1 MSDNKS
7 LSLSSLFSSLGSFP
21 IFFIF
26 VAALFLAI
34 KWEKIL
40 IKYIYQWRKEWEN
53 IQNTLRCLKLDFE
66 INKKIDFILLFNYDW
81 NKRVYLPW
89 FLIYPHLLFCLHLES
104 LPLKETIKIDHY
116 ITHLSMYSFY
126 IHLYKILFIWMNRMF
141 SFIIVKCS
149 NWITSISFFWKS
161 GIQSFCY

>member
-1 MSDNKS
+1 MVRWCLVFHCSLVCSLPIFMSDNKS

-104 LPLKETIKIDHY
+104 LPLKETIKIVSLH
-116 ITHLSMYSFY
+116 YSF
-126 IHLYKILFIWMNRMF
+126 INVFLLYTL
-141 SFIIVKCS
+141 V
-149 NWITSISFFWKS
+149 
-161 GIQSFCY
+161 